1 MPDIRAKAKK
11 GIPLSKA
18 GGLPANRYE
27 AAIPSSDGHAYVPAF
42 VRDARVDAN
51 AFTRFE
57 LCRKARYER
66 RNNWLLKR
74 LQSVDVKYTVGPHG
88 HKIIPH
94 SSDEDWNKA
103 MAEAYHDWC
112 ETPFRDSSL
121 PMFQGHHLARKEM
134 HVDGEVFAHCTYLKI
149 NGQRAVPAIELIES
163 HRVSTPGKEF
173 DWPARFGEDST
184 DLIGDGVQYQKDA
197 GGELIGKP
205 AGFHVRTGLNGDK
218 WKFCQM
224 FNPRRPIDGGIIHL
238 CDPDRVGMARV
249 VSEYAPVLNEISDLF
264 LMSILEIDKA
274 KVNASY
280 AGFLETWSG
289 EVPGTSAGRFGSMGW
304 PSSSLPIPGGETDEQ
319 LRQRMNAMSKVIQ
332 AKIQA
337 LKPGEKM
344 NWAKSD
350 SPSASTQ
357 WLWKFVIERVCVSR
371 DIPMC
376 LVLPE
381 SLQGTTVRAV
391 MDDAQIGFNL
401 QFGINARAAVQQ
413 YRFFADWARYNVP
426 SLTDAPK
433 DWGQCQVVPPP
444 SINVDFGRNM
454 QAMILGIGAGIY
466 DYDTIIGRDGGTAVD
481 RMRRKGRQIAQ
492 AKKIADEISKES
504 GYKVSAEEILGNLA
518 DVAAKMKSAEDDL
531 EDGEGEP
538 TGKANNPNS
547 KFD

>member
-1 MPDIRAKAKK
+1 MPERRTAKK
-11 GIPLSKA
+11 GTPLSQA
-18 GGLPANRYE
+18 GGLPVNRYE

-94 SSDEDWNKA
+94 SSDEEWNKR
-103 MAEAYHDWC
+103 MNEAYHDWC
-112 ETPFRDSSL
+112 ETPFRDSAL

-134 HVDGEVFAHCTYLKI
+134 HVDGEVFIHCTYLKVG
-149 NGQRAVPAIELIES
+149 GQRAIPAIELIEA
-163 HRVSTPGKEF
+163 HRVSSPGKEF
-173 DWPARFGEDST
+173 DWPKRSLDENA
-184 DLIGDGVQYQKDA
+184 DLIGDGVQYLKDSS
-197 GGELIGKP
+197 GDIIGRP
-205 AGFHVRTGLNGDK
+205 AGYHARTGLNGEK
-218 WKFCQM
+218 WKFCPA

-238 CDPDRVGMARV
+238 CDPDRIGMSRV

-274 KVNASY
+274 KVNSSY

-289 EVPGTSAGRFGSMGW
+289 ELPGTMQGRFGNSST

-319 LRQRMNAMSKVIQ
+319 LRNRLNTMSKVVQ

-337 LKPGEKM
+337 LKPGEKI

-357 WLWKFVIERVCVSR
+357 WLWKFVIERVCVAR
-371 DIPMC
+371 DIPMA

-413 YRFFADWARYNVP
+413 YRFYADWARYNI
-426 SLTDAPK
+426 STLADAPK
-433 DWGQCQVVPPP
+433 DWAQCQVVPPP

-454 QAMILGIGAGIY
+454 SAMILGINAGIY
-466 DYDTIIGRDGGTAVD
+466 DYDTIVGRDGGTAED
-481 RMRRKGRQIAQ
+481 RMRRKGRQIAR
-492 AKKIADEISKES
+492 ARKIAQEISKES
-504 GYKVSAEEILGNLA
+504 GYEVTAEEILGNLS
-518 DVAAKMKSAEDDL
+518 DVAAKMKSAEAGE
-531 EDGEGEP
+531 EDEENAP
-538 TGKANNPNS
+538 TGKANNPQF
-547 KFD
+547 KHD